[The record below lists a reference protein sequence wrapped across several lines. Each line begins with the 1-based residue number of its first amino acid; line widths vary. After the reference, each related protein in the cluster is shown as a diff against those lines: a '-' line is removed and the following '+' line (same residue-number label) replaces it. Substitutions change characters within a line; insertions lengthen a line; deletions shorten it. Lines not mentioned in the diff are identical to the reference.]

1 MPEWVHTGRN
11 MTDPDL
17 PHLAGVF
24 AEEDLAVLIG
34 VRLKSKGLP
43 FTIQK
48 RDHVPRIGVIEAIG
62 RPVDDH
68 KGPVNVV
75 RTDYNFSSD

>member
-24 AEEDLAVLIG
+24 AEEDLAVLIE
-34 VRLKSKGLP
+34 VKIKKQRSLP

-48 RDHVPRIGVIEAIG
+48 RDYVPRIG
-62 RPVDDH
+62 
-68 KGPVNVV
+68 
-75 RTDYNFSSD
+75 